1 MVKDDI
7 LNYAIGEVEKWAFAV
22 CRALNEEARDIAI
35 RCLGKALKHY
45 ELVVRLVNEN
55 PLLKQQ
61 TC

>member
-22 CRALNEEARDIAI
+22 CSALNEEARDIAI
-35 RCLGKALKHY
+35 KALGKALRHY
-45 ELVVRLVNEN
+45 ELTAKLVGKN